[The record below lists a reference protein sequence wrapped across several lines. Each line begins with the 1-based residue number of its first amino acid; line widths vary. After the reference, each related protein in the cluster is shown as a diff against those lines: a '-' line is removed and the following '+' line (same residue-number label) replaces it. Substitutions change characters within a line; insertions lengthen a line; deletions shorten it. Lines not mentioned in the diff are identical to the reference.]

1 MTDRLHSF
9 TLGDVSRDN
18 ARSFPETVAVVCGD
32 ARLTYPAFDE
42 RVDRVATLLG
52 QRGVGV
58 GDRVVWIGLN
68 CHRLLELLFA
78 CAKLGAIA
86 APVNW
91 RLTAGEYAGII
102 EDTGPAAILT
112 SGDPELAEVNAAAR
126 ELAPDATWIV
136 HDDPAYEAEL
146 AALDPVDPEQD
157 ADDELPVLQIMTA
170 AFAGRPKGAL
180 LTSRGIVTQDL
191 VLAGVGMVAPGQET
205 YLSAGP
211 MFHIGVL
218 LKTFGIFH
226 WGGTNVIIP
235 RAEAEDICRLVDR
248 ERCTSAYVFP
258 PTMRQ
263 MVELNADG
271 RFDLSSLRD
280 TVGGVPPDDLA
291 EAWYGMTSCTPP
303 EQRGAVGYGTSETV
317 GMVTFEGRPPRG
329 IGPFGR
335 TSPAVSLRIVDPD
348 GAEVA
353 PGEIG
358 EIVLRGPQVM
368 AGYLHLEPM
377 DPDGWRHTGD
387 LGRRE
392 PDGTVTF
399 LGPNQ
404 DMIKSAMENI
414 YPVEVETAIRQHPA
428 VKDVCVIGVPDP
440 EWGQA
445 VRAVVEVDP
454 GSEAPTEEEVVEFT
468 RSRIASYK
476 KPRSVVFVPE
486 LPRNGPFVDRAAV
499 KESHAEQV
507 QW

>member
-9 TLGDVSRDN
+9 TLGDVARDN
-18 ARSFPETVAVVCGD
+18 ARSLPDTVAVVCGD
-32 ARLTYPAFDE
+32 VRHTYPDVDA
-42 RVDRVATLLG
+42 RADRVATLLA

-68 CHRLLELLFA
+68 CHRLLELIFG

-86 APVNW
+86 SPVNW
-91 RLTAGEYAGII
+91 RLTASEYEGIVG
-102 EDTGPAAILT
+102 DTRPAAVLT
-112 SGDPELAEVNAAAR
+112 SGDAEFAKVNEAVRA
-126 ELAPDATWIV
+126 LVPDAAWIV
-136 HDDPAYEAEL
+136 HDDPAYEADL
-146 AALDPVDPEQD
+146 AALEPVDPEQD
-157 ADDELPVLQIMTA
+157 TDDELPVLQIMTA

-191 VLAGVGMVAPGQET
+191 VLAGVGMVSPGEET

-235 RAEAEDICRLVDR
+235 RADTDEICRLIDR

-263 MVELNADG
+263 IVDANQDG
-271 RFDLSSLRD
+271 RYDLSSLRD
-280 TVGGVPPDDLA
+280 TVGVPPDDLA
-291 EAWYGMTSCTPP
+291 DAWYAMTSCTPP

-335 TSPAVSLRIVDPD
+335 TSPAVALRIVDPV

-353 PGEIG
+353 AGEIG

-368 AGYLHLEPM
+368 AGYFELEPM

-392 PDGTVTF
+392 TDGTITF

-414 YPVEVETAIRQHPA
+414 YPVEVEGAVRQHPA
-428 VKDVCVIGVPDP
+428 IKDVCVIGVPDP
-440 EWGQA
+440 EWGQT
-445 VRAVVEVDP
+445 VRAVVEVAP
-454 GSEAPTEEEVVEFT
+454 GSEAPTEDEVIEFVRT
-468 RSRIASYK
+468 QIASYK

-486 LPRNGPFVDRAAV
+486 LPRANGFVDRGAV
-499 KESHAEQV
+499 KEAHSEEV